1 MASPLEKARKDPD
14 SMKAKILRSSRILFG
29 EYGYHGLT
37 TRMIAKDVGID
48 ISTLHY
54 HWGDKENLYESVIID
69 INDDVKLLLQNIE
82 KVVGGKKL
90 SYRLEFAIDQ
100 ICDFLFENQEIAKL
114 TLYSYFAKT
123 RSDTLFDNRIAEH
136 ITNIAVSMELA
147 SSKDEISPQAIAR
160 VLAVWNSIPVFTSGK
175 NMFMSILDVDNEKYI
190 KVVKDTLKFILIPAF
205 TVK

>member
-1 MASPLEKARKDPD
+1 MPSPLEKARKDPD
-14 SMKAKILRSSRILFG
+14 SMKAKILRSSRKLFG

-69 INDDVKLLLQNIE
+69 INDEIQLLLKNIE
-82 KVVGGKKL
+82 KVVSGQKL
-90 SYRLEFAIDQ
+90 SCRLEISIDK
-100 ICDFLFENQEIAKL
+100 ICDFLFENPEIAKL

-136 ITNIAVSMELA
+136 ITNIAVAMELA
-147 SSKDEISPQAIAR
+147 SSKDEISTQAIAR

-175 NMFMSILDVDNEKYI
+175 NMFMSILDVDHNSYI